1 MAIGMA
7 VCVLFAHVVSSAGDI
22 GDMAEMGGM
31 DMGGMGGMMGG
42 MGGLGGP
49 GAMGGA
55 MGGPGGLGGMGDPV
69 GGGVSKAVESDVKFI
84 QCATCKALVK
94 RAVFRAKEARHL
106 TPVAATEIRPASA
119 RWCRC
124 GRRARS

>member
-7 VCVLFAHVVSSAGDI
+7 VCLLFAHVVSSAGDS
-22 GDMAEMGGM
+22 DMAEMGGM

-42 MGGLGGP
+42 MEGLGGP
-49 GAMGGA
+49 GAMGG
-55 MGGPGGLGGMGDPV
+55 MGGGGMGDPA

-106 TPVAATEIRPASA
+106 TPVATTEIRPASP